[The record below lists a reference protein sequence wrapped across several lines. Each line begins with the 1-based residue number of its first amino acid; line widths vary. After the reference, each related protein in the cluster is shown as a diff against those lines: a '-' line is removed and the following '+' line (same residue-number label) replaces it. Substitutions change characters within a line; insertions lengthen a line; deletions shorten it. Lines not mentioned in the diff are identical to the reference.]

1 MTLSVSISSL
11 NKSQD
16 HVHNVMSMSWPT
28 VMVELVPVSLRT
40 KLVFC
45 MCVQYNTVQ
54 KSERYF
60 IFESN

>member
-28 VMVELVPVSLRT
+28 VMVELVPVSLKT
-40 KLVFC
+40 ELVFC
-45 MCVQYNTVQ
+45 MYVLLQYRSKVS
-54 KSERYF
+54 K
-60 IFESN
+60 IFYL